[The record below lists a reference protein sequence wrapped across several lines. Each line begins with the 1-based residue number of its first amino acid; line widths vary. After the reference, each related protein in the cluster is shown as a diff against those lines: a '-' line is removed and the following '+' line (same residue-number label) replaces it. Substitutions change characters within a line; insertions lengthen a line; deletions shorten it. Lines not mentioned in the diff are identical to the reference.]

1 MPLRF
6 PDFGALAYRF
16 RPRLPRAIKSG
27 EQRHRRQLLCA
38 KRKKRQSGRSET
50 KLRPV
55 CHAEKHTGRLLCI
68 SEFLPYSLLDP
79 SLKPSHKL
87 MFYSILFFLY

>member
-38 KRKKRQSGRSET
+38 KRKKRQSGRS
-50 KLRPV
+50 
-55 CHAEKHTGRLLCI
+55 
-68 SEFLPYSLLDP
+68 
-79 SLKPSHKL
+79 
-87 MFYSILFFLY
+87 